1 MNIFDLIRS
10 RSQWGSELG
19 RILPVIITS
28 NEVWKRKKYKIFV
41 NSSFEDEKKFSK
53 QKSDG
58 NIFMNNFWVRVEN
71 QFFERLSLVRS
82 SLKSLYRP
90 RFHNSSERTSRISLM
105 RHFKASIKHVYFW
118 TFFNI
123 IESSKKF
130 GRFNSIEEF
139 LFYFCILNKIFI
151 LENSM

>member
-1 MNIFDLIRS
+1 MNIFDLVRS

-41 NSSFEDEKKFSK
+41 NSSFEGENKFS
-53 QKSDG
+53 QKSDE
-58 NIFMNNFWVRVEN
+58 NIFMNNFWVRVEK

-90 RFHNSSERTSRISLM
+90 RFHNSSERL
-105 RHFKASIKHVYFW
+105 
-118 TFFNI
+118 
-123 IESSKKF
+123 E
-130 GRFNSIEEF
+130 
-139 LFYFCILNKIFI
+139 LNKEKFIFWRMLYTLKLTI
-151 LENSM
+151 IFTPQHLHNVQQIWNIFFFYCLFTTFT